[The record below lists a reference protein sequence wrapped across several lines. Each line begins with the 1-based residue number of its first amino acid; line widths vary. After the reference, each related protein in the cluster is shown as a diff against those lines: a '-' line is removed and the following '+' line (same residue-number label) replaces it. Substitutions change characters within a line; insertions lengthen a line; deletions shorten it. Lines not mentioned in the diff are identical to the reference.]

1 MVLEFHIR
9 NNESVEGFLEYNYS
23 LFYYYFNFQKRQWR
37 MDKMN
42 KILLNERASLDRP
55 AWTSE
60 QKTGSLQAYKHK
72 HSIIRGKF
80 TLQENYYE
88 KR

>member
-1 MVLEFHIR
+1 MKQI
-9 NNESVEGFLEYNYS
+9 
-23 LFYYYFNFQKRQWR
+23 
-37 MDKMN
+37 
-42 KILLNERASLDRP
+42 IINERASLDRP

-60 QKTGSLQAYKHK
+60 QKTGMFDAYKHK

-88 KR
+88 QGRN